1 MTVATPA
8 RFHRAGVA
16 TASWTAVNIRT
27 IMTTG
32 SATGVVR
39 LVLLAL
45 AATGFLAMHGVAAT
59 DPVAGHVSPL
69 DAHSMVAPVE
79 PAAALHDADPAATS
93 EMSSGSGA
101 ASHDHHDIAAC
112 AFVLLTVLAGVVLH
126 ALGIAS
132 GGTYA
137 RLSAFVWSSRGP
149 PRAPPLPIF
158 LSLCVFRL

>member
-1 MTVATPA
+1 MT
-8 RFHRAGVA
+8 R
-16 TASWTAVNIRT
+16 
-27 IMTTG
+27 G
-32 SATGVVR
+32 SAAGVVR

-79 PAAALHDADPAATS
+79 PAAAMHDATS

-101 ASHDHHDIAAC
+101 ASHDHDDMAAC

-137 RLSAFVWSSRGP
+137 SLSTFIWSSRAP

>member
-1 MTVATPA
+1 
-8 RFHRAGVA
+8 
-16 TASWTAVNIRT
+16 VNIRT

-79 PAAALHDADPAATS
+79 PAAAMHDADPAATS

-101 ASHDHHDIAAC
+101 ASHDHDDMAAC

-137 RLSAFVWSSRGP
+137 SLSTFIWSSRAP